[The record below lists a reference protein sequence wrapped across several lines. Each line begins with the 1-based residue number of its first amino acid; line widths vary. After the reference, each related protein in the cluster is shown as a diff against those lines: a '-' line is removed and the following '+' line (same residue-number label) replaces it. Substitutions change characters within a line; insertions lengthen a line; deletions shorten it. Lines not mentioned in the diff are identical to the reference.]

1 MSAIFLE
8 IFNMSI
14 SASYLIAAVAL
25 IRLVLKK
32 APKWISV
39 ALFAVVA
46 VRLVCPFSIESVLS
60 LIPSA
65 HSTTLKKKGALPQ
78 KRQPWSKTE
87 ISFFWINPP
96 QRCFWQKKLLKIAKI
111 FPL

>member
-32 APKWISV
+32 AAMP
-39 ALFAVVA
+39 LFI
-46 VRLVCPFSIESVLS
+46 CNPFILY
-60 LIPSA
+60 IKD
-65 HSTTLKKKGALPQ
+65 T
-78 KRQPWSKTE
+78 
-87 ISFFWINPP
+87 
-96 QRCFWQKKLLKIAKI
+96 
-111 FPL
+111 